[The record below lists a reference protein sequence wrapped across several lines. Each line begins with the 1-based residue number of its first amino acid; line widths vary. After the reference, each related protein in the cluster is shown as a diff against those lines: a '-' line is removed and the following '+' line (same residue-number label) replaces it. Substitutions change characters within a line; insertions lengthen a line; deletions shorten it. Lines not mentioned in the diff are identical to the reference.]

1 MSTIFTKESGHCT
14 MVGNMRG
21 EYGGNVKSGANG
33 MIQLIIFD
41 LGKVILDFSHLKIA
55 EGLARHSEHKRY
67 QDPGNMMEDML
78 LNGNGVIARYDNGDM
93 TTEEFFSY
101 IKETFGLNIS
111 FLQFKRIWTEI
122 FTENKG
128 VGDLIERLKKD
139 FTLFLLSNTNELH
152 FTYIKERFP
161 VVHKFDRWVLSYET
175 GLSKPDPEIY
185 RLALSQAGVKPSEA
199 IFIDDIA
206 GHVRGAQSVG
216 IHAVEFKSVEQ
227 VTNYIEETAYE

>member
-1 MSTIFTKESGHCT
+1 
-14 MVGNMRG
+14 MVGNMKG
-21 EYGGNVKSGANG
+21 QYGDNLGLGANG
-33 MIQLIIFD
+33 MIRLILFD
-41 LGKVILDFSHLKIA
+41 LGKVILDFSHVTIA
-55 EGLARHSEHKRY
+55 EGLARHSEHRRY
-67 QDPGNMMEDML
+67 QDPSKMMEDML

-93 TTEEFFSY
+93 TTEEFFSF
-101 IKETFGLNIS
+101 IKNTFDLNIS
-111 FLQFKRIWTEI
+111 FLQFKRIWNDI

-128 VGDLIERLKKD
+128 MRDLIERLKKD

-152 FTYIKERFP
+152 FTYIKESFP

-185 RLALSQAGVKPSEA
+185 RLALSQAGVKPEEA

-206 GHVRGAQSVG
+206 GHVRGAQNVG

-227 VTNYIEETAYE
+227 ITDYIEETAYE

>member
-1 MSTIFTKESGHCT
+1 MSTIFTKKAAHCNIG
-14 MVGNMRG
+14 V
-21 EYGGNVKSGANG
+21 GANG
-33 MIQLIIFD
+33 MIRLIIFD
-41 LGKVILDFSHLKIA
+41 LGKVILDFSHVRIA
-55 EGLARHSEHKRY
+55 EGLARYSKDKRY
-67 QDPGNMMEDML
+67 QDPGNMLEDMVF
-78 LNGNGVIARYDNGDM
+78 NGTGVIARYDNGDM

-101 IKETFGLNIS
+101 IRETFGLNIS
-111 FLQFKRIWTEI
+111 FLQFKEIWTEI

-128 VGDLIERLKKD
+128 VSDLIERLKKD

-152 FTYIKERFP
+152 FNYIKERFP

-185 RLALSQAGVKPSEA
+185 RLALSQAGVKPEEA

-227 VTNYIEETAYE
+227 ITDYIEETAYE

>member
-78 LNGNGVIARYDNGDM
+78 LNGNGVIARYDNGKM

-101 IKETFGLNIS
+101 IKETFGLTIS

-128 VGDLIERLKKD
+128 VGDLIEQLKKD

-152 FTYIKERFP
+152 FTYIKESFP

-199 IFIDDIA
+199 IFIDDIT

-216 IHAVEFKSVEQ
+216 IRAVEFKSVEQ
-227 VTNYIEETAYE
+227 ITDYIKETAYE

>member
-1 MSTIFTKESGHCT
+1 

-33 MIQLIIFD
+33 MIRLIIFD

-152 FTYIKERFP
+152 FTYIKESFP

-227 VTNYIEETAYE
+227 ITDYIEETAYE

>member
-1 MSTIFTKESGHCT
+1 MSTIFTKRFTHCNIG
-14 MVGNMRG
+14 V
-21 EYGGNVKSGANG
+21 GANG
-33 MIQLIIFD
+33 MIRLIIFD
-41 LGKVILDFSHLKIA
+41 LGKVILDFSHLTTA
-55 EGLARHSEHKRY
+55 EGLARHSKHKRY
-67 QDPGNMMEDML
+67 QDPGMIMKDMFL
-78 LNGNGVIARYDNGDM
+78 EGGKVIIRYDEGKM
-93 TTEEFFSY
+93 TSEEFFSW

-152 FTYIKERFP
+152 FNYIKERFP

-185 RLALSQAGVKPSEA
+185 HLALSQAGVKPEEA

-227 VTNYIEETAYE
+227 ITDYIEETAYE

>member
-1 MSTIFTKESGHCT
+1 MSTIFTKDAGHC
-14 MVGNMRG
+14 NMG
-21 EYGGNVKSGANG
+21 GQYGAGSEC
-33 MIQLIIFD
+33 MIRLIIFD
-41 LGKVILDFSHLKIA
+41 LGKVILDFSHVTIA

-67 QDPGNMMEDML
+67 QDPGNIMEDMF
-78 LNGNGVIARYDNGDM
+78 LNGSGIIARYDNGDM
-93 TTEEFFSY
+93 TSEEFFSY
-101 IKETFGLNIS
+101 IKKTFDLNIS
-111 FLQFKRIWTEI
+111 FLQFRQIWTEI

-128 VGDLIERLKKD
+128 VRDLIERLKKD

-161 VVHKFDRWVLSYET
+161 LVHKFDRWVLSYET

-185 RLALSQAGVKPSEA
+185 RLALSQAGVKPEEA
-199 IFIDDIA
+199 IFIDDIT

-227 VTNYIEETAYE
+227 ITDYIEETAYE

>member
-1 MSTIFTKESGHCT
+1 
-14 MVGNMRG
+14 
-21 EYGGNVKSGANG
+21 
-33 MIQLIIFD
+33 MIRLIIFD
-41 LGKVILDFSHLKIA
+41 LGKVILDFSHITIA
-55 EGLARHSEHKRY
+55 EGLARHSERQRY
-67 QDPGNMMEDML
+67 QDPGNMMEDMF
-78 LNGNGVIARYDNGDM
+78 LNGTRVIARYDKGKM
-93 TTEEFFSY
+93 TSEEFFSWSR
-101 IKETFGLNIS
+101 ETFGLNIS

-128 VGDLIERLKKD
+128 VGDLIERIKKD

-161 VVHKFDRWVLSYET
+161 LVHKFDRWVLSYET

-185 RLALSQAGVKPSEA
+185 RLALSQAGVKPEEA
-199 IFIDDIA
+199 IFIDDTA

-227 VTNYIEETAYE
+227 ITDYIEETAYE

>member
-1 MSTIFTKESGHCT
+1 
-14 MVGNMRG
+14 MRG

-33 MIQLIIFD
+33 MIRLIIFD

-78 LNGNGVIARYDNGDM
+78 LNGNGVIARYDNGNM

-111 FLQFKRIWTEI
+111 FLQFKRIWMEI

-152 FTYIKERFP
+152 FTYIKKRFP

-185 RLALSQAGVKPSEA
+185 RLALSQAGVKPEEA

-227 VTNYIEETAYE
+227 ITDYIEETAYE

>member
-1 MSTIFTKESGHCT
+1 

-21 EYGGNVKSGANG
+21 QYGGNLGLGANG
-33 MIQLIIFD
+33 VIRLIIFD

-78 LNGNGVIARYDNGDM
+78 LNGNGVIARYDNGNM

-101 IKETFGLNIS
+101 IKETFGLTIS

-128 VGDLIERLKKD
+128 VGDLIEQLKKD

-161 VVHKFDRWVLSYET
+161 LVHKFDRWVLSYET

-185 RLALSQAGVKPSEA
+185 RLALSQAGVKPEET

-227 VTNYIEETAYE
+227 IRDYIEETAYE